1 MARPRNPRRRL
12 PGIFSIR
19 AMSVEERGQLAV
31 ALHYDKKGAP
41 RVVAKGKGSIGEK
54 IIEVAKAHDIPI
66 EENEVLAGALSK
78 VELGDEIP
86 PELYKAVAEV
96 LVFVLRLSGRIR

>member
-1 MARPRNPRRRL
+1 
-12 PGIFSIR
+12 
-19 AMSVEERGQLAV
+19 MSVETKSQLAV
-31 ALHYDKKGAP
+31 ALHYDKSGAP
-41 RVVAKGKGSIGEK
+41 RVVAKGRGSIGEK

-86 PELYKAVAEV
+86 AELYKAVAEV
-96 LVFVLRLSGRIR
+96 LIFVLRLSGRIQ